1 MPIVWVLSVGV
12 WLGWLTVI
20 TKDVITCSV
29 LQDPSPVM
37 LRIQLAPS
45 PTVFL
50 CSGSPMLRRKVRLTV
65 HGVCTGWVQLCI
77 GVFIGAH

>member
-1 MPIVWVLSVGV
+1 MPIVWALSVGV

-20 TKDVITCSV
+20 MKDIITCSV

-45 PTVFL
+45 STVFL
-50 CSGSPMLRRKVRLTV
+50 YSGSPMLRRKVRLIA

-77 GVFIGAH
+77 LVFIRAH